1 MRGSRSAW
9 RRDEPATCRVCRLP
23 MWKSEDWTLFVGETA
38 AFVERLVAGDVGVE
52 FHLLPGLVHGFD
64 CCGMLSWAQKAMEP
78 R

>member
-1 MRGSRSAW
+1 
-9 RRDEPATCRVCRLP
+9 